1 MKIELSIDKT
11 KKLPDGALPALQ
23 KEFFKRLSNRFEDC
37 NLVIK
42 RSSTDGLI
50 VTGADKEAK
59 KLVEQILQD
68 TWESADDWFY

>member
-23 KEFFKRLSNRFEDC
+23 KEFLGRLLTRFDDC

-42 RSSTDGLI
+42 RSSTDGLT
-50 VTGADKEAK
+50 VTGADKDVK
-59 KLVEQILQD
+59 KVVEQILQE

>member
-23 KEFFKRLSNRFEDC
+23 KELLGRLLTRFDDC

-42 RSSTDGLI
+42 RSSTDGLT
-50 VTGADKEAK
+50 VTGADKDVK
-59 KLVEQILQD
+59 KVVEQILQE